1 MTEERRPTT
10 VIVVDDAPAA
20 GEPIDPRFRAR
31 RILVKRQAGR
41 KRLRWFVVVGI
52 VAVVV
57 GAALGVARSPLL
69 SARTV
74 VVTGAVYTDEADLAA
89 LVDDIEGEPLL
100 GLDTSE
106 VTERFEALPWV
117 KRADVGIDWPSGVR
131 VDLVERRP
139 ATAFFAPDGRY
150 RVIDREG
157 RVLAVL
163 DGQPIDLVTVTGV
176 GPEVALGATAPGRL
190 VGAAAVAAA
199 LPSELRAHVLD
210 LALDD
215 EGAVRLRLAQGGE
228 VLLGPPD
235 DVREKLLATLAVL
248 GDLGDP
254 GRVATLD
261 VRVPAAPV
269 LTEKAP

>member
-1 MTEERRPTT
+1 MTDERRPTT

-31 RILVKRQAGR
+31 RIQVKRQAGR
-41 KRLRWFVVVGI
+41 KRLRWFVVAGV
-52 VAVVV
+52 VAAVV
-57 GAALGVARSPLL
+57 GAALVVARSPLL

-74 VVTGAVYTDEADLAA
+74 TVTGAVYTDEADVTALA
-89 LVDDIEGEPLL
+89 DDLEGEPLL
-100 GLDTSE
+100 GLDTAD
-106 VTERFEALPWV
+106 VAERFEALPWV
-117 KRADVGIDWPSGVR
+117 KRADVRVEWPSGVR
-131 VDLVERRP
+131 VDLFERRP

-150 RVIDREG
+150 RVIDRDG

-176 GPEVALGATAPGRL
+176 GPEVALGTTAPEDL

-210 LALDD
+210 LALGDD
-215 EGAVRLRLAQGGE
+215 ASVRLRLVQGGE

-235 DVREKLLATLAVL
+235 QVREKLLATLAVL

-261 VRVPAAPV
+261 VRVPDAPV